1 MKMNAVWPWLMV
13 VSAGIGLRVGIASVS
28 PLLDRIQTELGVGT
42 AALGLLT
49 AIPVICMGGLSFMGS
64 AVERRWGLMR
74 SMRIALGVLG
84 IGLLWRGWAHGF
96 AVLAMTAVLV
106 GVGDALI
113 RPLLSGFI
121 KQTFGNGS
129 HAVMG
134 VYAASMGIGAA
145 LSAYATP
152 HLAAALGSWQW
163 GLGCWAVPV
172 LLALLIWTR
181 RSVPTNSLPPRTTTA
196 PRLAPMGVVWL
207 TLFFGLQAG
216 VNYTVVAWLPSVCLA
231 QGTTAST
238 AAYLMALFLCV
249 QTLSSLLFPIMLSRT
264 GQRLMLLSLGFA
276 GVTVV
281 GVIALMMPSGGWVA
295 AVLLGIGTGGLFPIA
310 LSLPLIFSESSY
322 EATRLSSLSQSG
334 GYALGGLLPWLT
346 GVAVPVLGA
355 TVAVVA
361 LCLAMLIVLM
371 IVIGKVAF
379 HQRSLRRP

>member
-1 MKMNAVWPWLMV
+1 MRVNAVWPWLMV

-28 PLLDRIQTELGVGT
+28 PLLDRIQTELGVST
-42 AALGLLT
+42 AALGLFT
-49 AIPVICMGGLSFMGS
+49 AIPLICMRGQSFMGS

-134 VYAASMGIGAA
+134 LYAASMGIGAA
-145 LSAYATP
+145 LSAYTTP

-181 RSVPTNSLPPRTTTA
+181 RPVPTNSPPPRTTAA
-196 PRLAPMGVVWL
+196 PRLAAMGVVWL

-238 AAYLMALFLCV
+238 AAYVMALFLCV
-249 QTLSSLLFPIMLSRT
+249 QTLSSLLFPLVLDRT
-264 GQRLMLLSLGFA
+264 SQRLTLLSLCFA
-276 GVTVV
+276 GVTAA
-281 GVIALMMPSGGWVA
+281 GVMVLVMPSGGWLA

-310 LSLPLIFSESSY
+310 LSLPLIFSKSGHET
-322 EATRLSSLSQSG
+322 TRLSSLSQSG

-346 GVAVPVLGA
+346 GVTVPMLGA
-355 TVAVVA
+355 TVAVVV
-361 LCLAMLIVLM
+361 LCVTMLIVLM
-371 IVIGKVAF
+371 IVIGKVTVY
-379 HQRSLRRP
+379 QRALRRA